1 MLDELYKDYYKYS
14 DFYDIFNKDRNYE
27 REMRFIFRMVNN
39 RKRVLDLGCGT
50 GTHMNILENV
60 GYIVDGIDLSENMV
74 ELAKTKVKKAHIYK
88 ANILDYKID
97 EKYDAI
103 ISMNSVFN
111 HLKSYEEFEIAVK
124 NSLNH
129 LEKDGILLID
139 LDNVRSNR
147 DVYDKVDGNK
157 RYIEC
162 FYSPKYNMQIRTY
175 NFSIGL
181 KTFVFE
187 HEYFMYSKREIEKI
201 LDELDVSYVILTKFL
216 RIKANP
222 NSERLHIVIRKN

>member
-14 DFYDIFNKDRNYE
+14 DFYDIFNKYRNYE

-74 ELAKTKVKKAHIYK
+74 ELAKSKTKNANVYK
-88 ANILDYKID
+88 ANILDYKLD

-103 ISMNSVFN
+103 ISMHSVFN
-111 HLKSYEEFEIAVK
+111 HLKSYEEFEISVK

-129 LEKDGILLID
+129 LEHNGVMIID
-139 LDNVRSNR
+139 LDNRRSND
-147 DVYDKVDGNK
+147 DVYDKVDRNK
-157 RYIEC
+157 RYMEC
-162 FYSPKYNMQIRTY
+162 FYSKKYNIQIRTI
-175 NFSIGL
+175 NFTIGL
-181 KTFVFE
+181 KTFTFE
-187 HEYFMYSKREIEKI
+187 HEFFIYEKKKLEEI
-201 LDELDVSYVILTKFL
+201 LDNMDISYAILTNFL
-216 RIKANP
+216 KQKANDKS
-222 NSERLHIVIRKN
+222 NRMHIVIRKK